1 MSADL
6 FRAIRSSRTPWNKGH
21 IVGQKRPLQ
30 PKHVWS
36 IRVRLEMADNKRDLA
51 LFNLAVDGKLR
62 GCDLVC
68 LRVRDVFAAGRVKG
82 QSPISNVMHSTG
94 QPVGGALCDGRFC
107 LRSRSRHI
115 PLPGWRGTD
124 LSLHHRRRKM
134 PPRSPPDHAGRPSV
148 LPSYDSDGP

>member
-6 FRAIRSSRTPWNKGH
+6 FRAIRSSRTPWNKGQ

-82 QSPISNVMHSTG
+82 
-94 QPVGGALCDGRFC
+94 
-107 LRSRSRHI
+107 
-115 PLPGWRGTD
+115 
-124 LSLHHRRRKM
+124 
-134 PPRSPPDHAGRPSV
+134 
-148 LPSYDSDGP
+148 